1 MVITLVLLNTESLV
15 ISMYKSRHMALW
27 ITLNVMV
34 QHFVMVK
41 HLCAKRDISPPPA
54 PHISMLWLTNEFLM
68 PKSLVKMPVSR

>member
-1 MVITLVLLNTESLV
+1 MVITVVLLNTESLV

-27 ITLNVMV
+27 ITLNVIV
-34 QHFVMVK
+34 QHFVI
-41 HLCAKRDISPPPA
+41 AKRDISPPPA